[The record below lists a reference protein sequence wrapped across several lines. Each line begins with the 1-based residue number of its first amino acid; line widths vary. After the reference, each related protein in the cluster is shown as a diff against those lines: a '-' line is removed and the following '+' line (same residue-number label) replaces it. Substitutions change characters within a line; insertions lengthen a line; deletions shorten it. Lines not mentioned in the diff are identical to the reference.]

1 MTEPHT
7 PLRLPA
13 PSDKSDVTQV
23 GIGLTVKLDDL
34 GPMVVNS
41 DSTLSRV
48 ANWANMTEKEKETTL
63 RVLSARNKIRLENEE
78 KKLHEQASSN

>member
-7 PLRLPA
+7 PLRLSA

-23 GIGLTVKLDDL
+23 GFGSTVKLDDL

-41 DSTLSRV
+41 DGTLCRV

-63 RVLSARNKIRLENEE
+63 RVLSARNKIRLENE
-78 KKLHEQASSN
+78 KKLHEQESSN

>member
-1 MTEPHT
+1 TMTEPHT

-23 GIGLTVKLDDL
+23 GFGSTVKLDDL

-41 DSTLSRV
+41 DGTLSRV
-48 ANWANMTEKEKETTL
+48 ANWAYMTEKEKETTS
-63 RVLSARNKIRLENEE
+63 RVLSARNK
-78 KKLHEQASSN
+78 